1 MANEAQAAVGI
12 VANLDVGGHNTDG
25 RDASEA
31 NRPSWAKAAPRDSS
45 EMDGAAVAILA
56 LVVACSVGYT
66 EMQIHAALA
75 TRLGAMEQRT
85 EVRLGAMEQR
95 TEMQLGAMEK
105 RTDMQLGA
113 IEKRTEIQLGA
124 MEQRIISAMEQ
135 LQQQT
140 ERQLRRRNPETF
152 QDLVDHKFAGKHSN
166 AALFAS
172 SEQGTLVKLLQ
183 EHETRTLVLLV
194 EAARSRRQVLTGLA
208 DSESATDAECE
219 AAEVSAAVFMESH

>member
-1 MANEAQAAVGI
+1 
-12 VANLDVGGHNTDG
+12 
-25 RDASEA
+25 
-31 NRPSWAKAAPRDSS
+31 
-45 EMDGAAVAILA
+45 MDGAAVAILA

-105 RTDMQLGA
+105 RTEMQLGA

-124 MEQRIISAMEQ
+124 MGKRTEIQLGVMEQRIISAVEQ

-219 AAEVSAAVFMESH
+219 AAEVSAAVFMESN